1 MEQEDINIEL
11 ISDKAIMEA
20 LVSKEALSS
29 MDAKLQQVPPNY
41 FDEFPTAVLEK
52 IRSEKNKTKIIH
64 FAAFRKIAIAAAV
77 LLITATGYLF
87 SDKILQNKNEIVIVA
102 IEEIPNEEI
111 QKYIESNEVFV
122 EVDWQNEI
130 DKASTDLELN
140 YIPYNNDTN

>member
-122 EVDWQNEI
+122 EVDWQSEI

>member
-1 MEQEDINIEL
+1 MEQEDIDIDL
-11 ISDKAIMEA
+11 LSDKALMEA

-41 FDEFPTAVLEK
+41 FNEFPTAVLGK
-52 IRSEKNKTKIIH
+52 IRSGKNKTKIIH

-87 SDKILQNKNEIVIVA
+87 SDKILENKNEIVIVT

-122 EVDWQNEI
+122 EVDWQGEMDN
-130 DKASTDLELN
+130 ASADLELN
-140 YIPYNNDTN
+140 YKPLNNDTN